1 VPTSTATPPA
11 GGGTGGPPGGGSGGT
26 VTTLAAP
33 SRVADTRLAGGPIA
47 AGQARCFAVAGQA
60 AIPAA
65 AIGVVLNVTGVG
77 YAERGWLT
85 VYPSGEPL
93 PATSTLNVD
102 PSAYA
107 IANGTL
113 VRLGPNG
120 RVCVAVGSVGSG
132 GRSDVVL
139 DATGYLTTD
148 SPSQL
153 PLLAAPQRVVDT
165 RSAGGPIQ
173 SGQSRCFSFA
183 SVPGVPSDA
192 AGVVLNVTAVS
203 YTTRG
208 WLSVYPKGSP
218 VPATSS
224 LNFDPAAYAVANGS
238 IMRLGADQSVCVAVG
253 TVNGTPGGANV
264 VLDLTGYLTS
274 AGLSDL
280 PLLAAPQRL
289 VDTRTSGG
297 PIATGQTR
305 CFTIAGAGGLPAT
318 ATQAVLTVTAVS
330 DSAPGW
336 LTVYPAGQP
345 VPATSTL
352 NFDPHAYAL
361 ANSTVTAVGAG
372 GQVCVAVGTINGA
385 PGSVH
390 VILDATGA
398 GLGASSQLRRR

>member
-1 VPTSTATPPA
+1 M
-11 GGGTGGPPGGGSGGT
+11 

-33 SRVADTRLAGGPIA
+33 QRVADTRLTGGPIA
-47 AGQARCFAVAGQA
+47 AEQARCFAVAGQA
-60 AIPAA
+60 GIPADA
-65 AIGVVLNVTGVG
+65 TGVVLNVTAAG

-93 PATSTLNVD
+93 PSTSTLNFD
-102 PSAYA
+102 PAVYA

-120 RVCVAVGSVGSG
+120 QVCVAVGTIGGG

-139 DATGYLTTD
+139 DATGYLTAD

-153 PLLAAPQRVVDT
+153 PLLAVPLRLVDT
-165 RSAGGPIQ
+165 RSAGGPIPT
-173 SGQSRCFSFA
+173 GQSRCFSVA
-183 SVPGVPSDA
+183 GVPGVPSDA

-203 YTTRG
+203 HTSRG

-238 IMRLGADQSVCVAVG
+238 LMRLGTDQSVCVSVG
-253 TVNGTPGGANV
+253 TINGAPGSANV

-280 PLLAAPQRL
+280 PLLQAPQRL
-289 VDTRTSGG
+289 VDTRTSGR
-297 PIATGQTR
+297 PIPTGQTR
-305 CFTIAGAGGLPAT
+305 CFVIAGAGGLPAA
-318 ATQAVLTVTAVS
+318 ATQAVLNVTVVG
-330 DSAPGW
+330 DSAAGW
-336 LTVYPAGQP
+336 LTIYPAGQP
-345 VPATSTL
+345 APATSTL
-352 NFDPHAYAL
+352 NFDPHTYAL
-361 ANSTVTAVGAG
+361 ANSTVTGIASG
-372 GQVCVAVGTINGA
+372 GQVCVAVGTINGT

-390 VILDATGA
+390 VIIDATGA
-398 GLGASSQLRRR
+398 GLGAYSQLRRR